1 MKINNFKELDG
12 RGMKIAIVQ
21 SRFNEKITN
30 GLKNG
35 AISALLESGVKDND
49 ISIYMAPGSF
59 EIPLF
64 CQNLAKVKKVDGII
78 ALGAVIKGET
88 AHFEYVSSGAI
99 NGIMSVML
107 DKNIP
112 IALGILT
119 AYNSKQAHVRSRENK
134 NNKGREAAM
143 ALVEFI
149 GSLRKIK

>member
-1 MKINNFKELDG
+1 M
-12 RGMKIAIVQ
+12 Q

-30 GLKNG
+30 GLKSG

-49 ISIYMAPGSF
+49 ISIYMTPGSF

-88 AHFEYVSSGAI
+88 AHFEYVSSGSI
-99 NGIMSVML
+99 NGIMNVML
-107 DKNIP
+107 NKNIP
-112 IALGILT
+112 ITLGILT
-119 AYNSKQAHVRSRENK
+119 VYNSKQAHVRSKENK

-143 ALVEFI
+143 ALVDLI